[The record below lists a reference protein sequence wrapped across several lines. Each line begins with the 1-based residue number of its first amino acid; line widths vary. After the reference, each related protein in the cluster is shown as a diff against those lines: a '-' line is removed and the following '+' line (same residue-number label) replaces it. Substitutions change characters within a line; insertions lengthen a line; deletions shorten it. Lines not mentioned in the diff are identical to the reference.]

1 MKKFRPIYIGVLSLF
16 FLFTTVRCKKIK
28 EDLGMKFIIAAMTDG
43 RWLVDKFTDSNED
56 IAASFTGYEFQFT
69 EDGKVYGY
77 YNGTQ
82 VGAGTWVGDVNNL
95 TIQSNFPGAAE
106 PLVRLNDRWKITN
119 NTTKLV
125 EATPFNSSRT
135 AYLKLVK
142 KS

>member
-1 MKKFRPIYIGVLSLF
+1 
-16 FLFTTVRCKKIK
+16 
-28 EDLGMKFIIAAMTDG
+28 MKFIIAAMTDG
-43 RWLVDKFTDSNED
+43 RWIVDKFTDNNED
-56 IAASFTGYEFQFT
+56 IAASFAGYEFQFT

-82 VGAGTWVGDVNNL
+82 VKAGTWVGDVNNL
-95 TIQSNFPGAAE
+95 TIYSNFPSATE
-106 PLVRLNDRWKITN
+106 PLIRLNDTWKVTN

-125 EATPFNSSRT
+125 EAAPFDATRT